1 MDKYRWVYF
10 RNTRKGDQ
18 TDSIFVKNYVLNKG
32 SIDHRAPE
40 PKKDELISDAG
51 INLSGSF
58 SGVAK
63 YAKLGE
69 IIVPENVI
77 AIKSIEMNANL
88 RD

>member
-1 MDKYRWVYF
+1 M
-10 RNTRKGDQ
+10 
-18 TDSIFVKNYVLNKG
+18 LNKG
-32 SIDHRAPE
+32 STTHRKPE

-58 SGVAK
+58 RGVAK

-69 IIVPENVI
+69 VTIPENVI